1 MPARETFGWRARQ
14 SIERQGAT
22 KVSWR
27 NEQIAKVSEQN
38 AKVSEKVSEQSAK
51 VSEQNAKVSEQN
63 AKVSWSHAATHN
75 TPVHIGNNHCG
86 V

>member
-14 SIERQGAT
+14 SVERQLGAT

-27 NEQIAKVSEQN
+27 NEQNAKVSAKVSEQNAKVSKQN

-51 VSEQNAKVSEQN
+51 VSEQNAKVS
-63 AKVSWSHAATHN
+63 H
-75 TPVHIGNNHCG
+75 TPQPTTSQFT
-86 V
+86 